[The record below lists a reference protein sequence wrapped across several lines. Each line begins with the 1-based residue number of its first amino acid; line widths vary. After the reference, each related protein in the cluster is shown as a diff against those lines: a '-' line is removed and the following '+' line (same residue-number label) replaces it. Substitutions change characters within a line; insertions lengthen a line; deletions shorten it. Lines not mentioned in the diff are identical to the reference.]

1 MKELIFSHFGVDY
14 VGVFD
19 YLGVINYIWE
29 IDYIWII
36 DSTLASITIH
46 SITFKIAQ
54 NTGVGSILDTVAKDT
69 EDTGVSVSL
78 SLS

>member
-1 MKELIFSHFGVDY
+1 MLSLWQPKGIDSILGIDYAVLIDY

-29 IDYIWII
+29 IDYIWVF
-36 DSTLASITIH
+36 DSTLVSITIR

-54 NTGVGSILDTVAKDT
+54 NTCNYQLPI
-69 EDTGVSVSL
+69 
-78 SLS
+78 